1 MQVMNLLKGQHMP
14 FWAKFVTAKS
24 VVLISD
30 YDGTLAPFDK
40 IRQLAMPYSGVN
52 IIIKDVLTK
61 TNIRFVIISGRP
73 ATEVAEYFEIPNI
86 PEIWGTHGW
95 ERLLPNGMFNSW
107 PVDDD
112 SRRGLENAKK
122 LADSYSLSKYCE
134 AKTAAVA
141 FHWRGIS
148 LKEKRRIICFANSKL
163 KEIANEHNLI
173 LTDFNGGV
181 ELRVKSR
188 NKGDA
193 VKDLIRESP
202 KNAFFAYLGDDL
214 TDEDAFEAISNV
226 GGIGILVSKT
236 KRQTKA
242 MLQLIPP
249 EGLLDFLRMCVM
261 LREV

>member
-1 MQVMNLLKGQHMP
+1 MQVMNLLKDQHMS
-14 FWAKFVTAKS
+14 FWTKFVVAKS

-40 IRQLAMPYSGVN
+40 IRQLAMPYGGVK
-52 IIIKDVLTK
+52 IIIKDLLTK

-73 ATEVAEYFEIPNI
+73 ATEVAEYFEIPNM
-86 PEIWGTHGW
+86 PEIWGSHGW

-107 PVDDD
+107 PIDVD
-112 SRRGLENAKK
+112 SRRGLKKANK
-122 LADSYSLSKYCE
+122 LAASKSLSKYCE
-134 AKTAAVA
+134 VKTAAIA
-141 FHWRGIS
+141 FHWREIP
-148 LKEKRRIICFANSKL
+148 LKEKQKIIFFANSEL
-163 KEIANEHNLI
+163 KEIANDYDLI
-173 LTDFNGGV
+173 LADFNGGV
-181 ELRVKSR
+181 ELKVKSR

-193 VKDLIRESP
+193 VKELIGESP

-226 GGIGILVSKT
+226 GGVGILVSKI

-242 MLQLIPP
+242 LFQLIPP